1 MDHTS
6 TSLAG
11 TQMATRAVPGEVAFW
26 CALVALLDGFDTQAI
41 AYVAPVLAEAW
52 RIPAASFGMVF
63 AAGLLGLTV
72 GTLFVGPYADK
83 IGRRPVIIGS
93 TILFGGFALATAYAG
108 SIEQVLVLRFLTG
121 IGLGGAMPNL
131 IALTSEVSSP
141 TARAR
146 MVTIMFSGYPLG
158 AVVGGFASA
167 GLIGKF
173 GWQVVFYL
181 GGGLPLLVAL
191 GLLLRLPE
199 SPSFGAVSQKTIA
212 QEPTSGVV
220 TPPSVSE
227 LFRSDHRRTTL
238 LVWLAYFCTLLVV
251 FTMTAWLPTLLK
263 QRGMSVSL
271 SIVTTALLN
280 LGGVMG
286 GALLSASV
294 RRFHPLSLIAASYAA
309 AVFGIIVVAAS
320 GGNSQLLMVATFL
333 TGAGLVG
340 SQLLM
345 NGVVTELYP
354 TRIRVTAVGW
364 ALGVGRVGTVLGPL
378 IGGFFLS
385 QGWSYLAM
393 VAWMAA
399 PTAVAALAA
408 LLLRRQAAA
417 KREHAA

>member
-1 MDHTS
+1 MDRTS
-6 TSLAG
+6 TSLTEAKV
-11 TQMATRAVPGEVAFW
+11 APRVAPAEVAAW

-52 RIPAASFGMVF
+52 RVPASSFGMVF

-83 IGRRPVIIGS
+83 VGRRPVIIAS
-93 TILFGGFALATAYAG
+93 TLIFGGFALATAYA
-108 SIEQVLVLRFLTG
+108 SSVPQLLVLRFLTG

-141 TARAR
+141 GYRAR

-158 AVVGGFASA
+158 AVAGGFASA
-167 GLIGKF
+167 ALIGKF
-173 GWQVVFYL
+173 GWQVVFFL
-181 GGGLPLLVAL
+181 GGGLPLLVGL

-199 SPSFGAVSQKTIA
+199 SPSFGTASVNHAAHAHAPAETARS
-212 QEPTSGVV
+212 VV
-220 TPPSVSE
+220 E
-227 LFRSDHRRTTL
+227 LFGAEFRRTTL

-251 FTMTAWLPTLLK
+251 FTMTAWMPTLLK
-263 QRGMSVSL
+263 QKGMSVSL
-271 SIVTTALLN
+271 AIVTTALLN
-280 LGGVMG
+280 LGGVFG
-286 GALLSASV
+286 GALLSVST
-294 RRFHPLSLIAASYAA
+294 RRFHALSLIALSYAA
-309 AVFGIIVVAAS
+309 AVGGIVVVARGDS
-320 GGNSQLLMVATFL
+320 TQLLMVATFL

-364 ALGVGRVGTVLGPL
+364 ALGIGRVGTVVGPL

-385 QGWSYLAM
+385 QGWGYLAM
-393 VAWMAA
+393 VAWMAVPA
-399 PTAVAALAA
+399 AVAAIAVLS
-408 LLLRRQAAA
+408 LRRLKPRATAA
-417 KREHAA
+417 H

>member
-1 MDHTS
+1 MDRMS
-6 TSLAG
+6 TSLTEAKVAARTG
-11 TQMATRAVPGEVAFW
+11 PAEVAAW

-52 RIPAASFGMVF
+52 RVPAASFGLVF

-83 IGRRPVIIGS
+83 VGRRPVIIAS
-93 TILFGGFALATAYAG
+93 TLVFGGFALATAYAN
-108 SIEQVLVLRFLTG
+108 SVPQLLALRFLTG

-141 TARAR
+141 ATRAR

-158 AVVGGFASA
+158 AVVGGVVSA
-167 GLIGKF
+167 ALIGKY

-181 GGGLPLLVAL
+181 GGGLPLLIGL

-199 SPSFGAVSQKTIA
+199 SPSFGASTAAPAHAPVEAARS
-212 QEPTSGVV
+212 VV
-220 TPPSVSE
+220 E
-227 LFRSDHRRTTL
+227 LFGVEFRRTTL
-238 LVWLAYFCTLLVV
+238 LVWLAYFCTLLVI

-263 QRGMSVSL
+263 QKGMSVSVA
-271 SIVTTALLN
+271 IVTTALLN
-280 LGGVMG
+280 LGGVFG
-286 GALLSASV
+286 GALLSVAT
-294 RRFHPLSLIAASYAA
+294 RRFHALSLIALSYAA
-309 AVFGIIVVAAS
+309 AVGGIVVVAS
-320 GGNSQLLMVATFL
+320 GDSAQLLMIATFL

-364 ALGVGRVGTVLGPL
+364 ALGVGRVGTVAGPL

-385 QGWSYLAM
+385 RGWGYLAM
-393 VAWMAA
+393 VAWMAVPA
-399 PTAVAALAA
+399 AVAAIAVLS
-408 LLLRRQAAA
+408 LRRLKARTTGA
-417 KREHAA
+417 H